1 MKKFL
6 KEYYSSILVVVVIL
20 AVKLFVV
27 DTAKVDGMS
36 MYPTLTDKDKLVIDK
51 YSAITKDYNYGDIII
66 FHPYT
71 GNNVL
76 YVKRIIGLPNDKIT
90 INDGK
95 VFVNDKELSEKYLP
109 SDIETYSDITSF
121 TVPDNEVFVLGD
133 NRPNS
138 YDSRYLGS
146 IPIDRIKAKMLCD
159 INNIFR

>member
-6 KEYYSSILVVVVIL
+6 KEYYSSILIVVVIL

-51 YSAITKDYNYGDIII
+51 YSAITKDYNYGDIVI
-66 FHPYT
+66 FHPYA
-71 GNNVL
+71 NDNVL

-146 IPIDRIKAKMLCD
+146 IPISRIKAKMLCD